1 MATVL
6 STAGRNAACDAVTA
20 LLAGTNLLIKTAGAV
35 TLSTIAF
42 ASPAFGAAAAGVAS
56 LASAPR
62 TDASIANTGTAST
75 YDMGGGVIT
84 GPISDLSPSTTS
96 FVAGGTASLNTCT
109 ITMPAS

>member
-6 STAGRNAACDAVTA
+6 STAGRNAACDAVTD
-20 LLAGTNLLIKTAGAV
+20 LLDGTNLLIKNGGGT

-42 ASPAFGAAAAGVAS
+42 ASPSFGAASVGVAS

-62 TDASIANTGTAST
+62 TDSSIANTGTAAT
-75 YDMGGGVIT
+75 YDMGAGTIT
-84 GPISDLSPSTTS
+84 GPISDLGPSTTS